1 MSQCL
6 VLETHPISYLVSTIL
21 PSQFSLF
28 RMSSMNKQKISYFL
42 KFIPVSIEAEENSTC
57 FLAAFVPDPV
67 TKHLDHAWDHLLFL
81 YK

>member
-6 VLETHPISYLVSTIL
+6 VLERHAVSYLVSTIL
-21 PSQFSLF
+21 PSLFALF

-42 KFIPVSIEAEENSTC
+42 KFIPVSKEAEENSTC

-67 TKHLDHAWDHLLFL
+67 TKDLDHVWDHLLFL